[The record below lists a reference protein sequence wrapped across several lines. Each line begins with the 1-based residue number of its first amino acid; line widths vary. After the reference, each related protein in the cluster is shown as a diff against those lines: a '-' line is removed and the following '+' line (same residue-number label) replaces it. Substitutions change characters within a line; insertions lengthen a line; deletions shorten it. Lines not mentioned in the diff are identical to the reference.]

1 MIFRIGDDITF
12 GGNSKYQLSAPLSGL
27 TAPDIRT
34 GDGLYAGVD
43 GGYVSS
49 QLYGFRT
56 IVLQGFYIGSSCEEA
71 DELRL
76 GLMTKLHI
84 RYLYP
89 VYITT
94 FSGRHYFVEGY
105 ITDVKSDI
113 TNNKSG
119 EFQVTL
125 LCPDPIIYDGGNGEN
140 QDSAWF
146 EQMFY
151 KEDPGGFVIKYTV
164 PVEWDAGQMATNI
177 DNMGEI
183 DAYPIITI
191 TGKTTNPKITNL
203 TTNEFV
209 ELDRTTTSSDVLVID
224 MRERIIT
231 LNGVSIA
238 SSRTMDSA
246 WWKLAPGENKIV
258 LESDSNTDVNYGA
271 IKYKVGYRGI

>member
-1 MIFRIGDDITF
+1 
-12 GGNSKYQLSAPLSGL
+12 
-27 TAPDIRT
+27 
-34 GDGLYAGVD
+34 
-43 GGYVSS
+43 
-49 QLYGFRT
+49 
-56 IVLQGFYIGSSCEEA
+56 
-71 DELRL
+71 
-76 GLMTKLHI
+76 
-84 RYLYP
+84 
-89 VYITT
+89 
-94 FSGRHYFVEGY
+94 
-105 ITDVKSDI
+105 
-113 TNNKSG
+113 
-119 EFQVTL
+119 
-125 LCPDPIIYDGGNGEN
+125 
-140 QDSAWF
+140 
-146 EQMFY
+146 MFY
-151 KEDPGGFVIKYTV
+151 KEDPGGFVIKYKV
-164 PVEWDAGQMATNI
+164 PVGWDAGQMATNI

-238 SSRTMDSA
+238 SSRTMDST